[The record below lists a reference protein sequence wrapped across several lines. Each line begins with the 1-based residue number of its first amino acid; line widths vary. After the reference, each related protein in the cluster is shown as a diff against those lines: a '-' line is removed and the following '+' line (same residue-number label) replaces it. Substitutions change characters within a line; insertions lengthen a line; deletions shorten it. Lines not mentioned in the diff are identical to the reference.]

1 MIPDVWKR
9 SLDEGRYDAVVTVRA
24 LSRRQRNR
32 RTGRVT
38 LEHVASAARVSRATA
53 SRVVN
58 GDRRVGDHAR
68 TAVEAAIRDLGYVP
82 NQAARSLVTRRSHS
96 VAVVI
101 PEPTTQ
107 LFGDPFFP
115 RILRGI
121 SDGLSEA
128 GLQLVLLMP
137 QGPTDVLRVE
147 RFVEGG
153 HADGVMLLSLHGS
166 HELPERLRQHGIP
179 LVVGGRPPGGDMV
192 YVDVDNRDGAGRA
205 VDHLLQLNRRRIATI
220 AGPQDMAAGSDRLEG
235 YRARIS
241 AAGISHDEGL
251 VEISDFSL
259 GGGRAAM
266 ERLLAREPSI
276 DAVFVA
282 SDLMAVGAVTALTA
296 AGRRIP
302 DDVAVVG
309 YDDSQLALTTEPN
322 LSSVQQPIEE
332 MGREIVRLLLEEIRT
347 PGVPARH
354 VVLGTRLVV
363 RGSTVGPTSEGS
375 TP

>member
-1 MIPDVWKR
+1 
-9 SLDEGRYDAVVTVRA
+9 
-24 LSRRQRNR
+24 
-32 RTGRVT
+32 VT
-38 LEHVASAARVSRATA
+38 LEHVARAARVSRATA

-58 GDRRVGDHAR
+58 GDRRVGDGAR
-68 TAVEAAIRDLGYVP
+68 TAVEAAIRELGYVP

-96 VAVVI
+96 AAVVI

-121 SDGLSEA
+121 SDGLSDA

-137 QGPTDVLRVE
+137 QDPTDVLRVE
-147 RFVEGG
+147 SFVEAG

-166 HELPERLRQHGIP
+166 HELPDRLRRHGVP
-179 LVVGGRPPGGDMV
+179 LVVGGRPPGADGV
-192 YVDVDNRDGAGRA
+192 YVDVDNRGGAGRA
-205 VDHLLQLNRRRIATI
+205 VDHLVQIGRRRIATI
-220 AGPQDMAAGSDRLEG
+220 AGPQDMAAGSDRLDG
-235 YRARIS
+235 YRRQVA
-241 AAGISHDEGL
+241 AAGLPSDESL
-251 VEISDFSL
+251 IEISDFSL
-259 GGGRAAM
+259 GGGRGAM
-266 ERLLAREPSI
+266 ERLLARAPSI

-282 SDLMAVGAVTALTA
+282 SDLMAVGAVTALTS

-309 YDDSQLALTTEPN
+309 FDDSQLALTTDPN

-332 MGREIVRLLLEEIRT
+332 MGREIVRLLLEEIGS
-347 PGVPARH
+347 PGGPARH

-363 RGSTVGPTSEGS
+363 RGSSKGPTSGDG
-375 TP
+375 TTT